1 MNCFFISKTP
11 LFEGIKEDDIK
22 NILKCLSAK
31 ERKFKKGEIIL
42 YAGDEVSNIGIVESG
57 SVNIVINFYHGYS
70 QILGHVEKGEMFA
83 ENYAAIPHKKLICDA
98 VASEN
103 SEILFINFDKLIN
116 LCDENCTY
124 HRRLLNNLLKI
135 FAQKSLNL
143 SSRMLH
149 TGSWRL
155 KDRIISYLTEQ
166 AIVNDKLEFY
176 IPFNRQELSD
186 YLGVNRSALSA
197 ELSKLKKSGI
207 IDYKKNYFKLNSEY
221 FNQR

>member
-1 MNCFFISKTP
+1 MNFFIISKSP
-11 LFEGIKEDDIK
+11 LFQGIEEDDIK
-22 NILKCLSAK
+22 YILECLNAK

-42 YAGDEVSNIGIVESG
+42 YAGDEVSDICIVESG

-70 QILGHVEKGEMFA
+70 QILGHIEKGEMFA

-103 SEILFINFDKLIN
+103 SEILFINFNKLIN

-124 HRRLLNNLLKI
+124 HRRLLKI

-149 TGSWRL
+149 IGSWRL

-166 AIVNDKLEFY
+166 AIVNDELEFY

-207 IDYKKNYFKLNSEY
+207 IDYKKNFFKLNSEY